1 MSRIALIG
9 KNSVEYIRNLLN
21 IWNSGNCAVLID
33 YRIPL
38 ETAVKMMR
46 EAKATTCYIEND
58 IYNIH
63 DEFEIEFVFYDR
75 NSDQAEFLPDDI
87 YNSFK
92 GIYSGDEAVIIYS
105 SGTTGNSKGIILSHY
120 AINTN
125 ADAIID
131 YMKPKHGDCIYIV
144 KTLSHSSTLTGE
156 LLVALKSRMN
166 LVVTP
171 VIPHPRQI
179 IKNTTEFNVTIL
191 CLNPTLLSMLAD
203 EYMTAQTDLSTLQ
216 KIYVSGSVLTD
227 KVFEKAHKAFENKTV
242 YNVYGLSEAGPR
254 VSAQTEYCCKSNSV
268 GRPLPN
274 IEVVIVDESG
284 KKLLRGEKGIVY
296 VKTPSIFSGYVT
308 GEEKHRSFY
317 YGWLNTGD
325 IGFEDDFGE
334 IHIVGRIDD
343 VIEYNSHK
351 VYPSD
356 VEKMILENPLIT
368 DCVVSKCIVNNVE
381 MIGCLYV
388 SDNNCAVDI
397 VRRLKGRLAQY
408 EIPKKFLKTESIPR
422 NIRGKIN
429 RKLIAG
435 ILSDID
441 SEG

>member
-1 MSRIALIG
+1 MSRVALIG
-9 KNSVEYIRNLLN
+9 KNSVEFIRNLLN

-33 YRIPL
+33 WRIPF
-38 ETAVKMMR
+38 ETAFRMMR
-46 EAKATTCYIEND
+46 EAEVATCYVEKN
-58 IYNIH
+58 IYEVNNGSG
-63 DEFEIEFVFYDR
+63 IEFIVYER
-75 NSDQAEFLPDDI
+75 KSDHAELLP
-87 YNSFK
+87 S
-92 GIYSGDEAVIIYS
+92 GIYDSFNENYSKNEAVVIYS

-120 AINTN
+120 ALNTN

-131 YMKPKHGDCIYIV
+131 YMKPKRGDCIYII
-144 KTLSHSSTLTGE
+144 KSLTHSSTLTGE

-171 VIPHPRQI
+171 TVPHPRQI
-179 IKNTTEFNVTIL
+179 IKNTNKFNVTVL
-191 CLNPTLLSMLAD
+191 CLNPILLSMLAD
-203 EYMTAQTDLSTLQ
+203 EYWVATSELPTLQ
-216 KIYVSGSVLTD
+216 TIYVSGSVLSD
-227 KVFEKAHKAFENKTV
+227 RVYEKAHKAFENKAV

-268 GRPLPN
+268 GRPLSN
-274 IEVVIVDESG
+274 VEVVIVDESG
-284 KKLLRGEKGIVY
+284 KKLLCGEKGIVH

-343 VIEYNSHK
+343 VIVHNSYK

-356 VEKMILENPLIT
+356 VEKIILEDPLIT
-368 DCVVSKCIVNNVE
+368 DCAVSKCIVNNVE

-388 SDNNCAVDI
+388 SDNSCAVDI
-397 VRRLKGRLAQY
+397 VRRLKGRLAQH
-408 EIPKKFLKTESIPR
+408 EIPKKFLKTELIPR
-422 NIRGKIN
+422 NSRGKIN
-429 RKLIAG
+429 RKLIAD
-435 ILSDID
+435 ILSDSD